1 MTTCRYAD
9 PDGRPCS
16 SCRRIRA
23 ELASARSTLV
33 RVHCSSPGC
42 ATCYSISTL
51 SGVAK
56 RRGDKL
62 VEDHPTMPPHARV
75 LELAA
80 QYVADLGDEDSRP
93 ELADIC
99 ATWAVG
105 LWAARSL
112 RR

>member
-1 MTTCRYAD
+1 M
-9 PDGRPCS
+9 
-16 SCRRIRA
+16 
-23 ELASARSTLV
+23 
-33 RVHCSSPGC
+33 HCSDPVC
-42 ATCYSISTL
+42 RACDVIAAL

-75 LELAA
+75 LELAG

-99 ATWAVG
+99 ATWAVAQW
-105 LWAARSL
+105 LRRSL
-112 RR
+112 GT